1 MVKSTE
7 WVFKPDVPTAISV
20 DTEDEF
26 LSNTELYEA
35 VLSSIQDGISVLKP
49 DFKIIYVNQS
59 MLHWYTGEDRSSV
72 VGGKCYEVF
81 HGRKEPCVCCP
92 TIRAMR
98 TADPQM
104 DLVPYTSG
112 GEDSGWQKLYAVP
125 VLDKNGHVVLVIEY
139 IRDITFQK
147 CVETNMNELAEL
159 YENLE
164 AQNDMLM
171 EILNQRERY
180 KEDLEQA
187 ITQNVE
193 KYIRPSLNYLKK
205 NVKERDINIVSGI
218 IDEIVYPITKKR
230 PSVFDRLTP
239 RELQVCAM
247 IKEGYTSKE
256 IADALFITKKTVDY
270 HRSSIRKKL
279 DLKNGNLRV
288 YLETHL

>member
-1 MVKSTE
+1 MSINPCCTGIRARTE
-7 WVFKPDVPTAISV
+7 AAWWAENATRCFTAARSPASAA
-20 DTEDEF
+20 
-26 LSNTELYEA
+26 LLYA
-35 VLSSIQDGISVLKP
+35 
-49 DFKIIYVNQS
+49 
-59 MLHWYTGEDRSSV
+59 
-72 VGGKCYEVF
+72 
-81 HGRKEPCVCCP
+81 PCV
-92 TIRAMR
+92 
-98 TADPQM
+98 PQTRRS

-147 CVETNMNELAEL
+147 RVETNMNELAEL

-205 NVKERDINIVSGI
+205 NVKERDIISS
-218 IDEIVYPITKKR
+218 P
-230 PSVFDRLTP
+230 
-239 RELQVCAM
+239 
-247 IKEGYTSKE
+247 
-256 IADALFITKKTVDY
+256 AL
-270 HRSSIRKKL
+270 
-279 DLKNGNLRV
+279 
-288 YLETHL
+288 

>member
-1 MVKSTE
+1 MAESTG

-49 DFKIIYVNQS
+49 DFKIIYVNKS
-59 MLHWYTGEDRSSV
+59 MLHWYPGEDNV
-72 VGGKCYEVF
+72 LGQKCYEVF
-81 HGRKEPCVCCP
+81 HGRTEPCVCCP
-92 TIRAMR
+92 TIRAVR
-98 TADPQM
+98 TAAPQM
-104 DLVPYTSG
+104 DLVPYTTD

-147 CVETNMNELAEL
+147 RVETYMNELAEL

-180 KEDLEQA
+180 KEDLEQT

-205 NVKERDINIVSGI
+205 NVKERDLNIVAGL

-230 PSVFDRLTP
+230 PSVFDRLSP
-239 RELQVCAM
+239 RELQVCTM

-279 DLKNGNLRV
+279 GLQNENLRV